1 MRSPRRPANWRSNS
15 LIDRAGWIGR
25 SGRCRWHVAT
35 ECRETLRESAPH
47 VRRIIRVLKE
57 FKAFIMS
64 GNLVEIAVGL
74 VVAEEDRTLRA
85 LLVGRLREGER
96 MGPS

>member
-1 MRSPRRPANWRSNS
+1 MLRQSAAKPFGSPHR
-15 LIDRAGWIGR
+15 
-25 SGRCRWHVAT
+25 
-35 ECRETLRESAPH
+35 TLD
-47 VRRIIRVLKE
+47 RRIIRVLKE

-74 VVAEEDRTLRA
+74 VVAEEVRTLRA
-85 LLVGRLREGER
+85 LLVGRLREGDR

>member
-1 MRSPRRPANWRSNS
+1 M
-15 LIDRAGWIGR
+15 
-25 SGRCRWHVAT
+25 
-35 ECRETLRESAPH
+35 
-47 VRRIIRVLKE
+47 LKE

-74 VVAEEDRTLRA
+74 VVAEEVRTLRA
-85 LLVGRLREGER
+85 LLVGRLREGDR